1 MACSTMPGSRAP
13 TSTTSPN
20 SFRTI
25 SSPLGVTTE
34 GYITHDGTDLYVA
47 FVCHDPQIGSLRA
60 SFTDR
65 DGIFDDD
72 FVGIVLDT
80 YRDHKRAYAFFSN
93 AHGIQGDMLWY
104 ANRAEEDGDGAIWQS
119 EGGEDGGFDAVWE
132 SAARTYEDRWVVEM
146 RIPRLRTDADDL
158 IVHQRIFRHGLQYQ
172 FTRGVVHPLRR
183 RTQPHAPGDGSRCLR
198 ELHILFLRAHAQLP
212 NGRLRV
218 FLSWG

>member
-1 MACSTMPGSRAP
+1 MPGSRAP

-93 AHGIQGDMLWY
+93 THGIQGDMLWY
-104 ANRAEEDGDGAIWQS
+104 ANRAK
-119 EGGEDGGFDAVWE
+119 EDGGFDAVWE

-172 FTRGVVHPLRR
+172 FTRELFIRFVGELNRTRR
-183 RTQPHAPGDGSRCLR
+183 ATAVDAYESSTSYSFEPMLSYRMDAFS
-198 ELHILFLRAHAQLP
+198 
-212 NGRLRV
+212 V

>member
-1 MACSTMPGSRAP
+1 MLGSRAP

-20 SFRTI
+20 SFQTI

-47 FVCHDPQIGSLRA
+47 FVCHDPQIGSPRA

-119 EGGEDGGFDAVWE
+119 QGGEDGGFDAVWE
-132 SAARTYEDRWVVEM
+132 SAARTYEDRWVEEM

-158 IVHQRIFRHGLQYQ
+158 IVHQRIFCHGLQYQ
-172 FTRGVVHPLRR
+172 FTRELFIRFVGELNRTRR
-183 RTQPHAPGDGSRCLR
+183 ATAVDAYESSTSYSFEPMLSYRMDAFS
-198 ELHILFLRAHAQLP
+198 
-212 NGRLRV
+212 V

>member
-1 MACSTMPGSRAP
+1 MPSSRAP

-104 ANRAEEDGDGAIWQS
+104 ANRAK
-119 EGGEDGGFDAVWE
+119 EDGGFDAVWE

-172 FTRGVVHPLRR
+172 FTRELFIRFVGELNRTRR
-183 RTQPHAPGDGSRCLR
+183 ATAVDAYESSTSYSFEPMLSYRMDAFS
-198 ELHILFLRAHAQLP
+198 
-212 NGRLRV
+212 V

>member
-1 MACSTMPGSRAP
+1 CRLRLPRSADRQS
-13 TSTTSPN
+13 
-20 SFRTI
+20 
-25 SSPLGVTTE
+25 
-34 GYITHDGTDLYVA
+34 
-47 FVCHDPQIGSLRA
+47 RA

-119 EGGEDGGFDAVWE
+119 QGGEDGGFDAVWE

-172 FTRGVVHPLRR
+172 FTKELFIRFVGELNRTRR
-183 RTQPHAPGDGSRCLR
+183 ATAVDAYESSTSYSFEPMLSYRMDAFS
-198 ELHILFLRAHAQLP
+198 
-212 NGRLRV
+212 V